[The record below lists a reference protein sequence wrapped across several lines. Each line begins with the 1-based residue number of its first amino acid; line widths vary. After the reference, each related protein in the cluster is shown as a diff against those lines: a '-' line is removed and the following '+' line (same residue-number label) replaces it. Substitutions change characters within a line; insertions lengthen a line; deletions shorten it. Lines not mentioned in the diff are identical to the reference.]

1 MTKFYF
7 KHNLQRHTSSYLIS
21 LPRGEYLIHRSP
33 QLKSEPILNPVHDL
47 FFRVKTANIQCL
59 FQWAKDK
66 KVIWRKIQAIGEYFN
81 TDNRNFMRFLIE
93 NVEVH
98 PSYESMTVHLL
109 RVLLSL
115 SNVFV
120 CTHMHHVVISSH
132 TIQQVLTGELQEV

>member
-1 MTKFYF
+1 MKWQSFISNIISKDIQAVIQFLYQEV
-7 KHNLQRHTSSYLIS
+7 NTSFIEVLW
-21 LPRGEYLIHRSP
+21 
-33 QLKSEPILNPVHDL
+33 LKSEPILNPVHDL

-98 PSYESMTVHLL
+98 PPYESMTVHLL
-109 RVLLSL
+109 RVPLSL

-120 CTHMHHVVISSH
+120 CTHMYHVVISSH
-132 TIQQVLTGELQEV
+132 IIQ